1 MRISCRL
8 GKSDILGPVDVRF
21 EAPRE
26 GADRCLLVSAARD
39 LQALP
44 RTFSSRRCG
53 PTAFFLKQRPWAFLS
68 LSPRFF
74 ASFMAKLPDSMPV
87 PPSLRERTWALV
99 ATSRLRGLMESLMAL
114 TTAGC
119 FFLGWIPGPNT
130 PLEVLLSHPLPSSI
144 PAHSPWLVCL
154 FPSGNVGTPC
164 TVFFWNFLC
173 PLSWR
178 ACPGPAVFPSV
189 TCLSPRVLPSFSQS
203 LLFFFFN

>member
-1 MRISCRL
+1 M
-8 GKSDILGPVDVRF
+8 DVRF

-26 GADRCLLVSAARD
+26 GADPCLLLSAARD

-53 PTAFFLKQRPWAFLS
+53 DLRILSETAAMGLLVSLAPFFT
-68 LSPRFF
+68 
-74 ASFMAKLPDSMPV
+74 SFMAKLPDSMPV
-87 PPSLRERTWALV
+87 PPSLPECTWALV

-114 TTAGC
+114 TAAGC
-119 FFLGWIPGPNT
+119 SFLGWIAGPST

-154 FPSGNVGTPC
+154 FPSGNGGTPC
-164 TVFFWNFLC
+164 TVLFWNFLC

-178 ACPGPAVFPSV
+178 SCPGPAVFPSV
-189 TCLSPRVLPSFSQS
+189 TCLSLRSAFFLTVSA
-203 LLFFFFN
+203 LFFFN